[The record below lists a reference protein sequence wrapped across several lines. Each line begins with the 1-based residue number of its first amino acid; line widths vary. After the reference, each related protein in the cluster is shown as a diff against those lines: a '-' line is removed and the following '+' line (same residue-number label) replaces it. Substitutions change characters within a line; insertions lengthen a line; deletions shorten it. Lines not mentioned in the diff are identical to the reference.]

1 MGGAPPPKPR
11 ETSRD
16 ALGNDLSR
24 KIAGRMLDHSR
35 LVRRWPAAAALALAV
50 AAALALHLRGRE
62 SEAPPAAPQ
71 RSGARVLS
79 ADPGVER
86 STPAGWTPAKAG
98 DALEVT
104 DSIRTPERNAAEIAL
119 GPGTRITI
127 DDRSEV
133 TVREL
138 TAAAQRVGL
147 VRGRIGVEVRPDGT
161 RFLRIEDQS
170 GDVTARGAGRFGVVA
185 TGEGLAI
192 ASAEGRVTV
201 ESAGRAVDVPAGA
214 ETVAWRGSAPLP
226 PRPIP
231 REIVLHVARQLQ
243 ERRASVCLVLHV
255 DVAAGLSIDGEQV
268 EVPSDGAVVVRL
280 PPRSARRDVDVELR
294 HAAGAVER
302 RRMPCWRDEGEV
314 SELQVKWHAR

>member
-1 MGGAPPPKPR
+1 MPDD
-11 ETSRD
+11 SR
-16 ALGNDLSR
+16 
-24 KIAGRMLDHSR
+24 I
-35 LVRRWPAAAALALAV
+35 RRTLLAAAALSLAIAV
-50 AAALALHLRGRE
+50 AWALRFRARE
-62 SEAPPAAPQ
+62 DEAPPAAPE
-71 RSGARVLS
+71 RSAARVLS

-86 STPAGWTPAKAG
+86 RTTTGWTPARAG

-104 DSIRTPERNAAEIAL
+104 DSLRTPERSAAEIAL
-119 GPGTRITI
+119 GPGTRII
-127 DDRSEV
+127 LDDRSEV

-161 RFLRIEDQS
+161 RVLRVEDHS

-185 TGEGLAI
+185 TGGGLAI
-192 ASAEGRVTV
+192 ASAEGQVTV
-201 ESAGRAVDVPAGA
+201 ESGGRAVEVPAGA

-231 REIVLHVARQLQ
+231 RGVVLRVARQLE

-255 DVAAGLSIDGEQV
+255 DVAAELAVDGEPV
-268 EVPSDGAVVVRL
+268 EVPSDGTVVVRL
-280 PPRSARRDVDVELR
+280 PPRSARRDVAVELR

-302 RRMPCWRDEGEV
+302 RRMPCWRDEGDV
-314 SELQVKWHAR
+314 SDLQVKWHGR